1 MVRNANCPTDQQDF
15 GCFHRPMF
23 SPRENSPIWG
33 ESQDDVWPLPPT
45 SLPITGEG
53 SKYTGI
59 FNKSAQNIFNK
70 SATDPKL
77 WHKAYLQ
84 RKDGFEEYISL
95 LAPQVS
101 QTHART
107 HVGAHDPLTFEQ
119 GRATCEFGRGARFT
133 EPGSQH
139 RGDALPPHLSQRKS
153 GTRDKQAPDLKGA
166 SIYHICTLLS
176 SYSGLCLSSLLL
188 GCLLIMLI
196 MMNMLIQT
204 HQCSG
209 FQPCF

>member
-15 GCFHRPMF
+15 GCFHQPIF
-23 SPRENSPIWG
+23 SPEKVLRSGGKVKTMFGRCPRPLSPLQ
-33 ESQDDVWPLPPT
+33 E
-45 SLPITGEG
+45 
-53 SKYTGI
+53 K
-59 FNKSAQNIFNK
+59 AQNTQVFLTNQLKIFSNK

-95 LAPQVS
+95 LAPQL
-101 QTHART
+101 
-107 HVGAHDPLTFEQ
+107 GAHDPLTFEQ
-119 GRATCEFGRGARFT
+119 GRAAWEFGRGARFT

-188 GCLLIMLI
+188 GCLLIML
-196 MMNMLIQT
+196 LV
-204 HQCSG
+204 C
-209 FQPCF
+209 